1 MIKLL
6 RPKEGNIAGSVFA
19 DQLRSCDVEYH
30 SSGEDRECER
40 ESVLNFLLTLEV
52 QINFGI
58 VMQTKV
64 IHFDNIFLFNGYY
77 SSSPFTLRW

>member
-40 ESVLNFLLTLEV
+40 ERV
-52 QINFGI
+52 
-58 VMQTKV
+58 
-64 IHFDNIFLFNGYY
+64 Y
-77 SSSPFTLRW
+77 